1 MEWLLTG
8 FIVDIAPLQVVLAE
22 SSSAWQHRHPQQRHL
37 SGRGTVHQPGSDS
50 AQAAAPRPGASEQQ
64 RVFGSEGGLLDAGQL
79 QAPPTDSSQD
89 AVGTR
94 PKVPLLAVTVM
105 SAVMSLMSTLGVLPY
120 FFCSKLSK
128 PWAGVANAVASGV
141 MLAASFGLL
150 AEGAPYG
157 GTYLILGM
165 LLGVVFVK
173 FCEEHLEQ

>member
-1 MEWLLTG
+1 
-8 FIVDIAPLQVVLAE
+8 
-22 SSSAWQHRHPQQRHL
+22 
-37 SGRGTVHQPGSDS
+37 
-50 AQAAAPRPGASEQQ
+50 
-64 RVFGSEGGLLDAGQL
+64 
-79 QAPPTDSSQD
+79 
-89 AVGTR
+89 
-94 PKVPLLAVTVM
+94 M
-105 SAVMSLMSTLGVLPY
+105 SAVMALMSTLGVLPY

-173 FCEEHLEQ
+173 FSQEHLEQ